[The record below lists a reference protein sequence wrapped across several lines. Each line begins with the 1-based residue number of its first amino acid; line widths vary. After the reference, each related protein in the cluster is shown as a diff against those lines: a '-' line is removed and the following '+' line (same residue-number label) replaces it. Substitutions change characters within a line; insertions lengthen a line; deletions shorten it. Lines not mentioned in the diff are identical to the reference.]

1 MIEPALIAAGFTV
14 GFLVG
19 LTGIGG
25 GSLMT
30 PALIFF
36 AGVKPSVAVGTDLLY
51 SLVTKSVGSVAHIR
65 QGTAH
70 KRTILFLFAGS
81 APGAILSGVLYTRA
95 KAAMGESLEHFIL
108 KTLGIALLFV
118 SAVLI
123 LSVFKNKEERPD
135 PVAEDEKG
143 AFILTMTG
151 FVVGFLMV
159 FTSVG
164 SGTLITAALFALRP
178 WLGASRIV
186 GTDIV
191 HAAILIPVASVGHFM
206 AGSVDYAMAANLMI
220 GSVPAV
226 ILGSRFSAMMP
237 EKVLKGLV
245 GGVLALA
252 GIKLV

>member
-1 MIEPALIAAGFTV
+1 MIDPALIAAGFTV

-51 SLVTKSVGSVAHIR
+51 SLITKSVGSVAHVR

-70 KRTILFLFAGS
+70 RRTVLFLFAGS
-81 APGAILSGVLYTRA
+81 APGAVIAGFLYTRA
-95 KAAMGESLEHFIL
+95 KAAMGESLEHLIL
-108 KTLGIALLFV
+108 KTLGVALLFV
-118 SAVLI
+118 SAALI
-123 LSVFKNKEERPD
+123 LSVFKKKEEGLD
-135 PVAEDEKG
+135 ENVEDEKG
-143 AFILTMTG
+143 AFILTFTG
-151 FVVGFLMV
+151 FIVGFLMV

-186 GTDIV
+186 GTDIL
-191 HAAILIPVASVGHFM
+191 HAAILIPVASAGHFV
-206 AGSVDYAMAANLMI
+206 AGSVDYAMAVNLMI

-226 ILGSRFSAMMP
+226 VLGSRFSAMMP
-237 EKVLKGLV
+237 DRVLKGLV

>member
-1 MIEPALIAAGFTV
+1 MDPALIAAGFTV

-51 SLVTKSVGSVAHIR
+51 SFITKSAGSVAHMR

-70 KRTILFLFAGS
+70 KKTALLLLTGS
-81 APGAILSGVLYTRA
+81 APGAVIAGILYA
-95 KAAMGESLEHFIL
+95 KAKATMGESLEHLIL
-108 KTLGIALLFV
+108 KALGAALLAMA
-118 SAVLI
+118 AVLI
-123 LSVFKNKEERPD
+123 I
-135 PVAEDEKG
+135 G
-143 AFILTMTG
+143 AFREAPSLPAQEEDRERGALFLPFVG

-164 SGTLITAALFALRP
+164 SGTLITAALFTLRP
-178 WLGASRIV
+178 WLGASKIV
-186 GTDIV
+186 GTDIL
-191 HAAILIPVASVGHFM
+191 HATVLIPVAAVGHVTV
-206 AGSVDYAMAANLMI
+206 GSVDYIMAANLVM
-220 GSVPAV
+220 GSIPAV
-226 ILGSRFSAMMP
+226 LLGSRFSVVMP
-237 EKVLKGLV
+237 ERALRTIV

-252 GIKLV
+252 GMKLV

>member
-1 MIEPALIAAGFTV
+1 MIDPALIAAGFTV

-51 SLVTKSVGSVAHIR
+51 SFITKSAGSVAHMR

-70 KRTILFLFAGS
+70 KKTVLLLLTGSVPGSIIAGILYAK
-81 APGAILSGVLYTRA
+81 A
-95 KAAMGESLEHFIL
+95 KAAMGESLEHLIL
-108 KTLGIALLFV
+108 KALGVALLAMA
-118 SAVLI
+118 AVLI
-123 LSVFKNKEERPD
+123 I
-135 PVAEDEKG
+135 G
-143 AFILTMTG
+143 AFRAAPSQSAHEEDRERGALFLPFAG

-164 SGTLITAALFALRP
+164 SGTLITAALFTLRP

-186 GTDIV
+186 GTDIL
-191 HAAILIPVASVGHFM
+191 HAAVLIPVAAVGHITV
-206 AGSVDYAMAANLMI
+206 GSVDYMMAANLVI
-220 GSVPAV
+220 GSIPAV
-226 ILGSRFSAMMP
+226 LLGSRFSVVMP
-237 EKVLKGLV
+237 ERALRTIV
-245 GGVLALA
+245 GGVLVIA